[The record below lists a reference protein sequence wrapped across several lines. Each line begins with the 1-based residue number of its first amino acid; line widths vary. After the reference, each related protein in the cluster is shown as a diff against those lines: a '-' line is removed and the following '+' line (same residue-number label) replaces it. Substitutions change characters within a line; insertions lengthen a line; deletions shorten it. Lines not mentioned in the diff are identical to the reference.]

1 MSILN
6 KISLILGKEKI
17 SLILGKETGLKQSVL
32 PLSIL
37 SGIVLIL
44 FFLIVGDL
52 REFFEAGG
60 PVLWGILLV
69 TMIMWTLIIERFW
82 YFRNLMP
89 ALSNKALN
97 QWNDI
102 SNKGDW
108 FSMRIRDQIISE
120 VSAET
125 RKFILTIET
134 MMQILPLLG
143 LLGTVVGMIKV
154 FDVMTFF
161 GTGNARLMASGVSQ
175 ATIPTMAGLVAAIS
189 GVYIANLLKRKA
201 EDEINKVADQ
211 LIIHE

>member
-6 KISLILGKEKI
+6 KIF
-17 SLILGKETGLKQSVL
+17 LILGKETGVKQSLL

-82 YFRNLMP
+82 YFKNLMP
-89 ALSNKALN
+89 ALSNKALK

-108 FSMRIRDQIISE
+108 FSMRVRDQIISE
-120 VSAET
+120 VSTET

>member
-6 KISLILGKEKI
+6 KISSIIGT
-17 SLILGKETGLKQSVL
+17 ETDLKQSAL

-37 SGIVLIL
+37 SGLVLII
-44 FFLIVGDL
+44 FFFIAGEL

-82 YFRNLMP
+82 YFKNLMP
-89 ALSNKALN
+89 ALSDKALN
-97 QWNDI
+97 QWSNI

-120 VSAET
+120 VSGET
-125 RKFILTIET
+125 RKFLLTIET

>member
-6 KISLILGKEKI
+6 KLSSIIE
-17 SLILGKETGLKQSVL
+17 KETDLKQSAL

-37 SGIVLIL
+37 AGLVLII
-44 FFLIVGDL
+44 FFIIAGDL

-82 YFRNLMP
+82 YFKNLMP
-89 ALSNKALN
+89 SLTSDALN
-97 QWNDI
+97 QWSVV

-108 FSMRIRDQIISE
+108 YSMRIRDQIISE

-189 GVYIANLLKRKA
+189 GLYIANLLKRKA
-201 EDEINKVADQ
+201 EDEINKIADQ
-211 LIIHE
+211 LTISD

>member
-6 KISLILGKEKI
+6 KISSIIGT
-17 SLILGKETGLKQSVL
+17 ETDLKQSAL

-44 FFLIVGDL
+44 FFLIAGEL

-82 YFRNLMP
+82 YFKNLMP
-89 ALSNKALN
+89 ALSDKALN
-97 QWNDI
+97 QWSNI

-120 VSAET
+120 VSGET
-125 RKFILTIET
+125 RKFLLTIET

>member
-6 KISLILGKEKI
+6 KISSIIGT
-17 SLILGKETGLKQSVL
+17 ETDLKQSAL

-37 SGIVLIL
+37 SGLVLIL
-44 FFLIVGDL
+44 FFLIAGEL

-69 TMIMWTLIIERFW
+69 TIIMWTLIIERFW
-82 YFRNLMP
+82 YFKNLMP
-89 ALSNKALN
+89 ALSDKALN
-97 QWNDI
+97 QWSNI

-120 VSAET
+120 VSGET
-125 RKFILTIET
+125 RKFLLTIET

>member
-1 MSILN
+1 MSVLN
-6 KISLILGKEKI
+6 KLSSII
-17 SLILGKETGLKQSVL
+17 GKETDLKQSAL
-32 PLSIL
+32 SLSIL
-37 SGIVLIL
+37 AGLVLII
-44 FFLIVGDL
+44 FFVIAADL

-82 YFRNLMP
+82 YFKNLMP
-89 ALSNKALN
+89 SLTSDALN
-97 QWNDI
+97 QWSVV

-108 FSMRIRDQIISE
+108 YSMRIRDQIISE

-125 RKFILTIET
+125 KKFILTIET

-189 GVYIANLLKRKA
+189 GLYIANLLKRKA
-201 EDEINKVADQ
+201 DDEINKIADQ
-211 LIIHE
+211 LTISE

>member
-6 KISLILGKEKI
+6 KISSIIGT
-17 SLILGKETGLKQSVL
+17 ETDLKQSAL

-37 SGIVLIL
+37 SGLVLII
-44 FFLIVGDL
+44 FFLIAGEL

-82 YFRNLMP
+82 YFKNLMP
-89 ALSNKALN
+89 ALSDKALN
-97 QWNDI
+97 QWSNI

-108 FSMRIRDQIISE
+108 FSIRIRDQIISE
-120 VSAET
+120 VSGET
-125 RKFILTIET
+125 RKFLLTIET

>member
-1 MSILN
+1 MSIIN
-6 KISLILGKEKI
+6 KI

>member
-6 KISLILGKEKI
+6 KLSSII
-17 SLILGKETGLKQSVL
+17 GKETELKQSAL
-32 PLSIL
+32 SLSIL
-37 SGIVLIL
+37 AGLVLII
-44 FFLIVGDL
+44 FFMIAGDL

-82 YFRNLMP
+82 YFKNLMP
-89 ALSNKALN
+89 SLTNDALN
-97 QWNDI
+97 QWGAV

-108 FSMRIRDQIISE
+108 YSMRIRDQIISE

-189 GVYIANLLKRKA
+189 GLYIANLLKRKA
-201 EDEINKVADQ
+201 DDEINKIADQ
-211 LIIHE
+211 LTISE

>member
-6 KISLILGKEKI
+6 KI

-89 ALSNKALN
+89 TLSKKALN
-97 QWNDI
+97 QWNEI

>member
-6 KISLILGKEKI
+6 KLSSII
-17 SLILGKETGLKQSVL
+17 GKETDLKQSAL
-32 PLSIL
+32 SLSIL
-37 SGIVLIL
+37 AGLVLII
-44 FFLIVGDL
+44 FFVIAADL

-82 YFRNLMP
+82 YFKNLMP
-89 ALSNKALN
+89 SLTNDALN
-97 QWNDI
+97 QWGTV

-108 FSMRIRDQIISE
+108 YSMRIRDQIISE

-189 GVYIANLLKRKA
+189 GLYIANLLKRKA
-201 EDEINKVADQ
+201 EDEINKIADQ
-211 LIIHE
+211 LTVSE

>member
-6 KISLILGKEKI
+6 KISSIIGT
-17 SLILGKETGLKQSVL
+17 ETDLKQAAL

-37 SGIVLIL
+37 SGLVLII
-44 FFLIVGDL
+44 FFLIAGEL

-82 YFRNLMP
+82 YFKNLMP
-89 ALSNKALN
+89 ALSEKALN
-97 QWNDI
+97 QWSNI

-120 VSAET
+120 VSGET
-125 RKFILTIET
+125 RKFLLTIET

>member
-6 KISLILGKEKI
+6 KISSIIGT
-17 SLILGKETGLKQSVL
+17 ETDLKQSAL

-37 SGIVLIL
+37 SGLVLII
-44 FFLIVGDL
+44 FFLIAGEL

-69 TMIMWTLIIERFW
+69 TMIMWSLIIERFW
-82 YFRNLMP
+82 YFKNLMP
-89 ALSNKALN
+89 ALSDKALN
-97 QWNDI
+97 QWSNI

-120 VSAET
+120 VSGET
-125 RKFILTIET
+125 RKFLLTIET

>member
-6 KISLILGKEKI
+6 KITSFIGKE
-17 SLILGKETGLKQSVL
+17 SDLKQSVL

-37 SGIVLIL
+37 SGLVLII
-44 FFLIVGDL
+44 FFLIAGEL

-82 YFRNLMP
+82 YFKNLMP
-89 ALSNKALN
+89 ALSDKALN
-97 QWNDI
+97 KWSNI

-120 VSAET
+120 VSGET
-125 RKFILTIET
+125 RKFLLTIET

>member
-6 KISLILGKEKI
+6 KISLSLGKEI
-17 SLILGKETGLKQSVL
+17 GLKQSVL

-125 RKFILTIET
+125 FGGNCSRKIWL
-134 MMQILPLLG
+134 
-143 LLGTVVGMIKV
+143 
-154 FDVMTFF
+154 
-161 GTGNARLMASGVSQ
+161 
-175 ATIPTMAGLVAAIS
+175 
-189 GVYIANLLKRKA
+189 
-201 EDEINKVADQ
+201 EIWPPSVRPFVR
-211 LIIHE
+211 

>member
-6 KISLILGKEKI
+6 KISSIIGT
-17 SLILGKETGLKQSVL
+17 ETDLKQSAL

-37 SGIVLIL
+37 SGLVLII
-44 FFLIVGDL
+44 FFLIAGEL

-82 YFRNLMP
+82 YFKNLMP
-89 ALSNKALN
+89 ALSDKALN
-97 QWNDI
+97 QWSNI

-120 VSAET
+120 VSGET
-125 RKFILTIET
+125 RKFLLTIET

-154 FDVMTFF
+154 LDVMTFF

>member
-6 KISLILGKEKI
+6 KLSSIIE
-17 SLILGKETGLKQSVL
+17 KETDLKQSAL

-37 SGIVLIL
+37 AGLVLII
-44 FFLIVGDL
+44 FFIIAGDL

-82 YFRNLMP
+82 YFKNLMP
-89 ALSNKALN
+89 SLTNDALN
-97 QWNDI
+97 QWGTV

-108 FSMRIRDQIISE
+108 YSMRIRDQIISE

-189 GVYIANLLKRKA
+189 GLYIANLLKRKA
-201 EDEINKVADQ
+201 EDEINKIADQ
-211 LIIHE
+211 LTISD